1 MWRKREVM
9 QLERAQLET
18 EMDNFLSR
26 LLNNENMNIDDVREL
41 FLEQFPNEELHMESY
56 ITDFLS

>member
-26 LLNNENMNIDDVREL
+26 LLNNENMNIDNVREL

>member
-1 MWRKREVM
+1 MWRKREIM
-9 QLERAQLET
+9 QLERVQLET

-26 LLNNENMNIDDVREL
+26 LLNNENKNIDDIREL
-41 FLEQFPNEELHMESY
+41 FLEQFPNEENHMESF

>member
-1 MWRKREVM
+1 MWRKREII
-9 QLERAQLET
+9 QLERAQLEI

-26 LLNNENMNIDDVREL
+26 LLNNENINIDDIREL
-41 FLEQFPNEELHMESY
+41 FLEQFPNEGLHMESY